1 MDIFRWYGKRVLHWK
16 FRAGKVERWL
26 GYFVSREWKSG
37 HYFKKIYILRKQ
49 ISASITAKS
58 ASKLIVHQLLL
69 DDVCADKGI
78 KLEYGFWKRQHL
90 VLKYPTPNLQQGTAC
105 KFPKSSADPKRAKW
119 WGFVGIP
126 GELHIW
132 HSWMEHRLL
141 LIAGELCV
149 LWLLQGKYLSLPLL
163 PIFSVGSSISA
174 STLLPF
180 EFPGILFAF

>member
-1 MDIFRWYGKRVLHWK
+1 MAKEFCIWNLEQWK
-16 FRAGKVERWL
+16 WRGGL
-26 GYFVSREWKSG
+26 GILSSG
-37 HYFKKIYILRKQ
+37 NENQVIILKMYILRKQ
-49 ISASITAKS
+49 ISTSITAKS

-69 DDVCADKGI
+69 DDVYVDKGI
-78 KLEYGFWKRQHL
+78 KLEYGFWKHQHL

-105 KFPKSSADPKRAKW
+105 KFPKSSADPKWAKW

-149 LWLLQGKYLSLPLL
+149 VCL
-163 PIFSVGSSISA
+163 V
-174 STLLPF
+174 
-180 EFPGILFAF
+180 